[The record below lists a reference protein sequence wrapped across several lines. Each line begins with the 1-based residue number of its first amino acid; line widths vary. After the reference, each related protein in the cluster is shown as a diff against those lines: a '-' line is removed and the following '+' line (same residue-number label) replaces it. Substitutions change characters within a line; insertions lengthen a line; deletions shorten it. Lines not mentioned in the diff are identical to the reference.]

1 MDRIYIVED
10 MGIARAS
17 LKSLLTR
24 SGFTVTGSAPSAE
37 KAWLELKENPVD
49 LIILDYNLKGAKSGL
64 WLAQKINESLGVPF
78 IFLTAYGS
86 EELLEKMYSVN
97 PAGYIMKPYNNPT
110 LLATIKL
117 AIRNISNT
125 DLDSIKTT
133 SIIKIKSRNKGV
145 VSIDMERINHIMSEG
160 NYIAYMTEDGSYTQ
174 RGKLSDT
181 LEILPKSFFR
191 IHRRYVVN
199 ADKVTGILKDHVIL
213 LNGELI
219 PTTYS
224 YDTELMIDFLEFD
237 KASK

>member
-1 MDRIYIVED
+1 VED

-117 AIRNISNT
+117 AIRKISNT

-145 VSIDMERINHIMSEG
+145 VSIDMEQINHIMSEG

-224 YDTELMIDFLEFD
+224 YDTELMIDFLEID
-237 KASK
+237 KAAK